1 MARPTPTRR
10 ANAALEYLV
19 TYGWALF
26 GIFVVISFL
35 LGAGVFNPNRFV
47 SDECTLQPNMV
58 CTSYF
63 IQNYET
69 RKVWLSFN
77 LTNTMGFPIG
87 IRGYSATIKDLRT
100 DPCASPGTCMIYLGQ
115 GDSVRLNITAN
126 TPYDIVGPD
135 TVKADLN
142 ISYTSCDGLDKKAC
156 LDPSADLPLHQSGG
170 RMVARVRE

>member
-1 MARPTPTRR
+1 MARPTRTRR
-10 ANAALEYLV
+10 ANAALEYMV

-87 IRGYSATIKDLRT
+87 IRGYSATIRDLRT

-115 GDSVRLNITAN
+115 GDSVRLNITTN

-142 ISYTSCDGLDKKAC
+142 ISYTSCAGLDKKAC

-170 RMVARVRE
+170 RMISRVRE